1 MCNLQDIYDK
11 AQSADSEKTRVSN
24 EIFMG
29 CCIQACSEFAA
40 LVSQES
46 QMTSLSIPNP

>member
-1 MCNLQDIYDK
+1 MHNLQDVYDK
-11 AQSADSEKTRVSN
+11 AQSADSEKAWVSN

-29 CCIQACSEFAA
+29 CCIQVCSEFVV

-46 QMTSLSIPNP
+46 QMASLCIPNP